1 MRKKLLVVAIIVICL
16 SMAAYGTVAYFTADD
31 IATNVVTA
39 GNVDVTLK
47 ETAIPAEG
55 GEPVPFEDVIGVMPG
70 TEVSKIVEVENTGDN
85 EAYIRVRV
93 EKEIALAEG
102 VTGEVD
108 TSLISLNVDTQN
120 WVEKDGYFYYTKPLS
135 AGETTAPLFT
145 TVTFE
150 AGMENLYQ
158 NSKATIRVFAQ
169 AVQSDN
175 NGADVMAATGWPAE

>member
-1 MRKKLLVVAIIVICL
+1 MRKKLLVVAIAVICL

-55 GEPVPFEDVIGVMPG
+55 GKPVPFENVIGVMPG

-93 EKEIALAEG
+93 EKAIALAEG
-102 VTGEVD
+102 VTGEAD

-120 WVEKDGYFYYTKPLS
+120 WVEKDGYYYYTKPLS

-158 NSKATIRVFAQ
+158 NSKATIRVFVQ